1 MGLVGSSSTLASTQI
16 DYATFTVTAGR
27 AMLAEAS
34 EAAGRAGGNGDG
46 EAESAAVRGWG
57 VGAGVGVALGVVLMS
72 GLLLGVGVL

>member
-34 EAAGRAGGNGDG
+34 EAAAKANGDG
-46 EAESAAVRGWG
+46 DEAAESGARGGKGGG
-57 VGAGVGVALGVVLMS
+57 VGGVVVALGLVSVL
-72 GLLLGVGVL
+72 LIGVGVL